1 MEYIELE
8 YAIRVHDL
16 VIKKV
21 GGLDGIK
28 DIGQLDS
35 VLEHIKNDLYYPTFA
50 DKMTHLIYSIVQ
62 FHMFL
67 DGNKRTSL
75 LLASYFMDINHY
87 SYYTDNFIQEM
98 EDVVVDVASGRIG
111 KEELK
116 KIIINLL
123 ELDE

>member
-8 YAIRVHDL
+8 YAIKVHDL
-16 VIKKV
+16 IIKKV

-28 DIGQLDS
+28 DIGQLKS
-35 VLEHIKNDLYYPTFA
+35 VLEHIQNDLYYPTFA

-87 SYYTDNFIQEM
+87 SYYTDDFIQEM
-98 EDVVVDVASGRIG
+98 EDVVVEVASGQIS

-123 ELDE
+123 ELDG

>member
-8 YAIRVHDL
+8 YAIKVHDL
-16 VIKKV
+16 IIKKV

-28 DIGQLDS
+28 DIGQLES
-35 VLEHIKNDLYYPTFA
+35 VLEHIQNDLYYPTFA
-50 DKMTHLIYSIVQ
+50 DKMTHLIYSVVQ

-87 SYYTDNFIQEM
+87 SYYTDDFIQEM
-98 EDVVVDVASGRIG
+98 EDVVVDVASGRIS